1 MEYIFHANTKRV
13 PNCTRNKVHL
23 SPRRSSIQRHSV
35 LLDELTLEYFVF
47 VVSQIVEA
55 IQIEHIKILNI

>member
-1 MEYIFHANTKRV
+1 
-13 PNCTRNKVHL
+13 
-23 SPRRSSIQRHSV
+23 V

>member
-23 SPRRSSIQRHSV
+23 SPRRSPIQRHSV